1 MMKRKLYITLL
12 GLLSTIMTVA
22 VPYCDVRKFSITDGL
37 AANTISDLK
46 QGKDNLMWFST
57 WNGLSFYDGYKFHTF
72 RDTPDDIDV
81 LSTNRILKI
90 EPSHNNNVWC
100 ITYDHQLYVYD
111 THFCR
116 FFAVG
121 QKFNEL
127 FNIDLRVSQVYPLK
141 NGATWFT
148 SEDGKYIIRSVGK
161 TFDERN
167 IELIK
172 VGEKGLRSGNVWYI
186 HRDIHGREWVLTD
199 KGAYIYHSKI
209 PSKLPFKWLRG
220 VGEDEFLAT
229 EDGKLAKYDLQNR
242 LTMIPM
248 PEGVTRINQL
258 KNTGYQLL
266 LATNLGVIIYNP
278 RTFKFDII
286 NVQSPSQPL
295 AEVKK
300 IYTDDFGMVWAFTD
314 GMGVTLINPKT
325 GQKQWLFA
333 DQDDP
338 MDRTTCESNFITQD
352 ENKTLWVVPR
362 GGTFSY
368 FDRKAGK
375 LVPYLLRSNS
385 SGNYRIP
392 KLADRLSRPDTG
404 SLQISPL
411 HYQQAGCGRRRSVL
425 GKCITRRT
433 YLDRLSQ
440 WSNPGTQRL
449 LPAYRIPFAKRTDCA
464 TAGKLRREGHLRHP
478 LRYQGKNMDR
488 NQRKRC
494 ISDRQNAG
502 KTLYLRCKRPRFTAI
517 RQGIRHRSRPH
528 RTHLDRYLWW
538 RYRPGK

>member
-1 MMKRKLYITLL
+1 MKRKLYITLL
-12 GLLSTIMTVA
+12 GLLSTIMTAA

-57 WNGLSFYDGYKFHTF
+57 WNGLSFYDGYQFHTF
-72 RDTPDDIDV
+72 RDNPDDIDV

-90 EPSHNNNVWC
+90 EPSYNNNVWC

-127 FNIDLRVSQVYPLK
+127 FNIDLRVSQVYPMK

-148 SEDGKYIIRSVGK
+148 SEDGKYIIRSTGR

-199 KGAYIYHSKI
+199 KGAYIYNSKF

-266 LATNLGVIIYNP
+266 IATNLGVVIYNP
-278 RTFKFDII
+278 RTFKFDVI

-314 GMGVTLINPKT
+314 GMGVTLVNPKT

-352 ENKTLWVVPR
+352 EHKTLWVVPR

-392 KLADRLSRPDTG
+392 KITKYVLS
-404 SLQISPL
+404 
-411 HYQQAGCGRRRSVL
+411 A
-425 GKCITRRT
+425 
-433 YLDRLSQ
+433 
-440 WSNPGTQRL
+440 
-449 LPAYRIPFAKRTDCA
+449 
-464 TAGKLRREGHLRHP
+464 RESSG
-478 LRYQGKNMDR
+478 
-488 NQRKRC
+488 
-494 ISDRQNAG
+494 
-502 KTLYLRCKRPRFTAI
+502 
-517 RQGIRHRSRPH
+517 
-528 RTHLDRYLWW
+528 
-538 RYRPGK
+538 

>member
-1 MMKRKLYITLL
+1 MKRKLYITLL
-12 GLLSTIMTVA
+12 GLLSTIMMAA

-72 RDTPDDIDV
+72 RDNPDDIDV

-90 EPSHNNNVWC
+90 EPSYNNNVWC
-100 ITYDHQLYVYD
+100 ITYDHKLYVYD
-111 THFCR
+111 THFCQ

-148 SEDGKYIIRSVGK
+148 SKDGKYIIRSIGK

-186 HRDIHGREWVLTD
+186 HQDIHGREWVLTD

-229 EDGKLAKYDLQNR
+229 EDGKLAKFDLQNR

-248 PEGVTRINQL
+248 PEGVTRINGL

-266 LATNLGVIIYNP
+266 MATNLGVVIYNP

-300 IYTDDFGMVWAFTD
+300 IYIDDFGMVWAFTD
-314 GMGVTLINPKT
+314 GIGVTLVNPKT
-325 GQKQWLFA
+325 GQTQWLFA

-352 ENKTLWVVPR
+352 EHKTLWVVPR

-392 KLADRLSRPDTG
+392 KITKYVLSDQGILWLTG
-404 SLQISPL
+404 SHDLTQVVFKYHPYIIK
-411 HYQQAGCGRRRSVL
+411 AGYGRRRSVL
-425 GKCITRRT
+425 GECIARRT
-433 YLDRLSQ
+433 YLGWLLQ
-440 WSNPGTQRL
+440 WYNPGAQRI
-449 LPAYRIPFAKRTDCA
+449 LPKHRIPVVKRTDRA
-464 TAGKLRREGHLRHP
+464 TASKLRREGHLRHP
-478 LRYQGKNMDR
+478 LRYQGKSMDR
-488 NQRKRC
+488 NQRKWC
-494 ISDRQNAG
+494 LSDR
-502 KTLYLRCKRPRFTAI
+502 
-517 RQGIRHRSRPH
+517 
-528 RTHLDRYLWW
+528 
-538 RYRPGK
+538 

>member
-1 MMKRKLYITLL
+1 
-12 GLLSTIMTVA
+12 
-22 VPYCDVRKFSITDGL
+22 
-37 AANTISDLK
+37 
-46 QGKDNLMWFST
+46 MWFST

-72 RDTPDDIDV
+72 RDNPDDIDV

-90 EPSHNNNVWC
+90 EPSYNNNVWC

-111 THFCR
+111 THFCQ

-127 FNIDLRVSQVYPLK
+127 FNIDLRVSQVYSMK

-186 HRDIHGREWVLTD
+186 HQDIHGREWVLTD

-266 LATNLGVIIYNP
+266 LATNLGVVIYNP

-286 NVQSPSQPL
+286 N
-295 AEVKK
+295 
-300 IYTDDFGMVWAFTD
+300 
-314 GMGVTLINPKT
+314 IN
-325 GQKQWLFA
+325 
-333 DQDDP
+333 
-338 MDRTTCESNFITQD
+338 
-352 ENKTLWVVPR
+352 
-362 GGTFSY
+362 
-368 FDRKAGK
+368 
-375 LVPYLLRSNS
+375 
-385 SGNYRIP
+385 
-392 KLADRLSRPDTG
+392 
-404 SLQISPL
+404 
-411 HYQQAGCGRRRSVL
+411 
-425 GKCITRRT
+425 
-433 YLDRLSQ
+433 
-440 WSNPGTQRL
+440 
-449 LPAYRIPFAKRTDCA
+449 
-464 TAGKLRREGHLRHP
+464 
-478 LRYQGKNMDR
+478 
-488 NQRKRC
+488 
-494 ISDRQNAG
+494 
-502 KTLYLRCKRPRFTAI
+502 LYIFL
-517 RQGIRHRSRPH
+517 
-528 RTHLDRYLWW
+528 
-538 RYRPGK
+538 

>member
-1 MMKRKLYITLL
+1 MKRKLYITLL
-12 GLLSTIMTVA
+12 GLLSTIMTAA

-72 RDTPDDIDV
+72 RDNPDDIDV

-90 EPSHNNNVWC
+90 EPSYNNNVWC
-100 ITYDHQLYVYD
+100 ITYDHKLYVYD

-148 SEDGKYIIRSVGK
+148 SENGKYIIRSVGK

-186 HRDIHGREWVLTD
+186 HHDIHGREWVLTD
-199 KGAYIYHSKI
+199 KGACIYNSKF

-248 PEGVTRINQL
+248 PEGVTRINEL
-258 KNTGYQLL
+258 KIQVTSSCWQPIWVWSSTTR
-266 LATNLGVIIYNP
+266 A
-278 RTFKFDII
+278 
-286 NVQSPSQPL
+286 PSS
-295 AEVKK
+295 
-300 IYTDDFGMVWAFTD
+300 
-314 GMGVTLINPKT
+314 LISST
-325 GQKQWLFA
+325 YRA
-333 DQDDP
+333 
-338 MDRTTCESNFITQD
+338 RVS
-352 ENKTLWVVPR
+352 LW
-362 GGTFSY
+362 
-368 FDRKAGK
+368 
-375 LVPYLLRSNS
+375 
-385 SGNYRIP
+385 
-392 KLADRLSRPDTG
+392 
-404 SLQISPL
+404 
-411 HYQQAGCGRRRSVL
+411 
-425 GKCITRRT
+425 
-433 YLDRLSQ
+433 
-440 WSNPGTQRL
+440 QR
-449 LPAYRIPFAKRTDCA
+449 
-464 TAGKLRREGHLRHP
+464 
-478 LRYQGKNMDR
+478 
-488 NQRKRC
+488 
-494 ISDRQNAG
+494 
-502 KTLYLRCKRPRFTAI
+502 
-517 RQGIRHRSRPH
+517 
-528 RTHLDRYLWW
+528 
-538 RYRPGK
+538 

>member
-1 MMKRKLYITLL
+1 MKRKLYITLL
-12 GLLSTIMTVA
+12 GLLSTIMTAA

-72 RDTPDDIDV
+72 RDNPDDIDV

-90 EPSHNNNVWC
+90 EPSYNNSVWC
-100 ITYDHQLYVYD
+100 ITYDHQLYIYD
-111 THFCR
+111 THFCQ

-121 QKFNEL
+121 QKFSEL
-127 FNIDLRVSQVYPLK
+127 FNIDLRVSQVYPMK

-148 SEDGKYIIRSVGK
+148 SEDGKYIIRSTGR

-172 VGEKGLRSGNVWYI
+172 EGEKGLRSGNVWYI

-199 KGAYIYHSKI
+199 KGAYIYNSKF

-266 LATNLGVIIYNP
+266 IATNRGVVIYNP
-278 RTFKFDII
+278 RTFKFDVI

-314 GMGVTLINPKT
+314 GIGVTLVNPKT

-352 ENKTLWVVPR
+352 EHKTLWVVPR

-392 KLADRLSRPDTG
+392 KITKYVLSDQGILWLTG
-404 SLQISPL
+404 SHDLTQVVFKYHPYIINKLDVGEDEVFSVNASPDGHIWAGYHNGVIQVLNASYQSIGYLSPSGQIVP
-411 HYQQAGCGRRRSVL
+411 QQVNFDEKGIMSIHFDIKGR
-425 GKCITRRT
+425 
-433 YLDRLSQ
+433 
-440 WSNPGTQRL
+440 
-449 LPAYRIPFAKRTDCA
+449 A
-464 TAGKLRREGHLRHP
+464 
-478 LRYQGKNMDR
+478 
-488 NQRKRC
+488 
-494 ISDRQNAG
+494 
-502 KTLYLRCKRPRFTAI
+502 
-517 RQGIRHRSRPH
+517 
-528 RTHLDRYLWW
+528 
-538 RYRPGK
+538 